1 MPDGTYADATA
12 LLRATREGY
21 EASDPGMRLRPGTH
35 VDVAT
40 VAQEHMG
47 LSSANPRY
55 QSAVDYLVRR
65 GALEPDP
72 STYAMAGGP
81 LYFWGPHA
89 DDILL
94 AEE

>member
-1 MPDGTYADATA
+1 MPDGTYADATT
-12 LLRATREGY
+12 LLRAIREGY
-21 EASDPGMRLRPGTH
+21 EASTPGERLRPGTH

-40 VAQEHMG
+40 VARETVG

-65 GALEPDP
+65 GGLEPDP

>member
-1 MPDGTYADATA
+1 MPDGTYADATT
-12 LLRATREGY
+12 LLRAIREGY
-21 EASDPGMRLRPGTH
+21 EASAPGERLRPGTH
-35 VDVAT
+35 VDVPT
-40 VAQEHMG
+40 VARETVR
-47 LSSANPRY
+47 LSFANPRY